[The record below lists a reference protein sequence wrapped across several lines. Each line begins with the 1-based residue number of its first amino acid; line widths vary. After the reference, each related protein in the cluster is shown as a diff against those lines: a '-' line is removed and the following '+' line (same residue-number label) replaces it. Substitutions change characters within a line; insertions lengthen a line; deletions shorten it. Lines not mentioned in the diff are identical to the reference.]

1 MCGAHQVSDAVLMLV
16 QHRAASPGGQLQ
28 CAVAHADDPAV
39 QGPALAF
46 LRARGRDLHVNPFCL
61 EVRDLQRP
69 AARDER
75 MRTQQRRGVLGSRR
89 PATIWTVRLPHLQQ
103 FDEA

>member
-1 MCGAHQVSDAVLMLV
+1 MLV

-39 QGPALAF
+39 QGPALAGLAAAIT